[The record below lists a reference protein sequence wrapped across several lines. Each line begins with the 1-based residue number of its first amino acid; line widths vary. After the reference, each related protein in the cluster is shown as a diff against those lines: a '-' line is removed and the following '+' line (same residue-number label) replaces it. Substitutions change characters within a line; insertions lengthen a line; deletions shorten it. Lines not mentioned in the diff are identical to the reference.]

1 MDYACTHSK
10 LCEAKLYWLHN
21 YFSCVHCIQVSNNGL
36 ILFGDTFTRKR
47 LNALPDFDVPVIAPL
62 WSDFD
67 FRDYGNVYHRA
78 SQDQTLLDAVA
89 SRIHETNPS
98 YSDFRPTL
106 CLVVT
111 WFRARLSSGS
121 FDNQEVSSTIG
132 SFHVTS
138 AQQT

>member
-1 MDYACTHSK
+1 MKQSYIGCMV
-10 LCEAKLYWLHN
+10 

-36 ILFGDTFTRKR
+36 ILFGDTFARKR

-62 WSDFD
+62 WARFD

-78 SQDQTLLDAVA
+78 SQEQTLLDAVA

-121 FDNQEVSSTIG
+121 FDSQEVSS
-132 SFHVTS
+132 SFHVIS
-138 AQQT
+138 AQKNLTPLKNW